1 MVVDVPFIRGQ
12 ARSYGFEVTQK
23 RVIHFTNSPH
33 QICDAADTGTMPFD
47 LYK

>member
-12 ARSYGFEVTQK
+12 ARSYRFEVTQK
-23 RVIHFTNSPH
+23 TVIYLTNSSH